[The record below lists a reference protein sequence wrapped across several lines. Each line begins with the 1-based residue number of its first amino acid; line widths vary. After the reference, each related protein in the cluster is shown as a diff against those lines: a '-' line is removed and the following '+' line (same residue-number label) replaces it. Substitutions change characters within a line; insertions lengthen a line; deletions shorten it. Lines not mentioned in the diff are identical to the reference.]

1 MSQGIV
7 REPLNPQHE
16 QQVIRDARSNP
27 DAFRE
32 LYRHYFPRIYA
43 YVAYRVGRIGET
55 EDLVADIFVKVVESL
70 GTFEYRGAGS
80 FAAWIFRIAYN
91 HVSQFHRGRNDMLSI
106 DDVSDIISDDLSPD
120 QTIIRKEQFI
130 HLRELLQTLSPRRQE
145 IIRLKFFGELRN
157 QEIAAVL
164 GLDERTVASH
174 LCRGIE
180 DLARRY
186 EAEISRNPSHEPE

>member
-1 MSQGIV
+1 MRV
-7 REPLNPQHE
+7 PLNPEYE
-16 QQVIRDARSNP
+16 QQLIRDARSNP

-43 YVAYRVGRIGET
+43 YVAYRVGRAGET

-70 GTFEYRGAGS
+70 DTFEYRGAGS
-80 FAAWIFRIAYN
+80 FAAWIFRITHN
-91 HVSQFHRGRNDMLSI
+91 HVSQFYRGRADLLSI
-106 DDVSDIISDDLSPD
+106 DEVSDIISDDLSPD

-130 HLRELLQTLSPRRQE
+130 HLRSLLQTLSPRRQE

-164 GLDERTVASH
+164 GLDERTIASH

-180 DLARRY
+180 DLAQRY

>member
-1 MSQGIV
+1 M
-7 REPLNPQHE
+7 RLHLEPEHE
-16 QQVIRDARSNP
+16 QHLVRDAQNNP

-32 LYRHYFPRIYA
+32 LYRLYFPRVYA
-43 YVAYRVGRIGET
+43 YVAYHAGRVGET

-80 FAAWIFRIAYN
+80 FAAWIFRIAHN
-91 HVSQFHRGRNDMLSI
+91 HISQFYRGHNDLLSI
-106 DDVSDIISDDLSPD
+106 DEVSDVTSDDLSPD
-120 QTIIRKEQFI
+120 QAIIRKEQFI
-130 HLRELLQTLSPRRQE
+130 LLRGLLQTLSPRRQE

-180 DLARRY
+180 DLAHRY
-186 EAEISRNPSHEPE
+186 EVEISRNTSYESE